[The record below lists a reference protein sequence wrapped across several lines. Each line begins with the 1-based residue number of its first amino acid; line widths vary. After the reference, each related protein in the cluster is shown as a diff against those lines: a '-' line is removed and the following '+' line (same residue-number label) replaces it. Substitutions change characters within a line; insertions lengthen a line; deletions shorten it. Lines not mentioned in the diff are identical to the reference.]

1 MNSSVDGPGPVPPDT
16 TGPGATEASGPPGA
30 GDGSRAD
37 TVAFDWHSVIYR
49 DFDVE
54 LDEPGSRSGAALEA
68 LNAELGTAPDA
79 QGFFLAGH
87 WAEQLSLAVSAGLP
101 ALLGQLSHP
110 DPVVRRILAVVL
122 AYTDALPDDIVPE
135 LRAHSEHDPDAPVR
149 LGLLLALGRY
159 ADTPQVRDY
168 LRHRLAGEPAEAF
181 GAALG
186 LLLPPIPETD
196 DVVIDEAVEALAQ
209 RADEAGAALAELAW
223 CDPEWSGPAPRGPV
237 DSVDTWLHPTPAL
250 RSRWLTRML
259 PGLWDGRL
267 DAATAPVLV
276 EAADRLFAK
285 DREGCEGHASAVTG
299 LLGHPDP
306 EVRRAALKT
315 IHLRLHDGYRDALA
329 TILRAPVPDPAVFE
343 KALAILTGKGDLR
356 CLPLIQQ
363 RIRQG
368 TLPTGLLRSAKGL
381 ADQVWPHLQ
390 ERLAEDISSAEVCL
404 LLTETY
410 GWRGGGQAVPQVIG
424 TLERLCRRIE
434 ATDRPDYDD
443 LEAAHQSCLFLRRYG
458 LSDEPARSALRRV
471 AAGTDPELRLSGIGA
486 LSGVGVSAD
495 DEVVRLLLDV
505 LARRGHTLRTGSRR
519 GLRFEVNA
527 CDQLGQLGPRAQ
539 LAAAALRGLRDGAA
553 EPAEARVAAAYAL
566 WRITGDADGAWRALI
581 EQIPHDPQGALN
593 NLGFMGI
600 AAHPALTVLRDH
612 ARSDDEVG
620 ARARNTI
627 GIIEARLAKR

>member
-16 TGPGATEASGPPGA
+16 TGPGAPDASGRPGA
-30 GDGSRAD
+30 GDGSGAD

-79 QGFFLAGH
+79 QDFFLAGH

-110 DPVVRRILAVVL
+110 DPAVRRILAVVL
-122 AYTDALPDDIVPE
+122 AYTDALPDDIVPA

-159 ADTPQVRDY
+159 VDTPQVRDY
-168 LRHRLAGEPAEAF
+168 LRHRLAGEPAGAF

-186 LLLPPIPETD
+186 LLLPPILETD
-196 DVVIDEAVEALAQ
+196 DAVIGEAVEALA
-209 RADEAGAALAELAW
+209 RCADEAGAALAELAW

-237 DSVDTWLHPTPAL
+237 DAVDNWLHPTPAL

-285 DREGCEGHASAVTG
+285 DREGCAGHASAVTG

-306 EVRRAALKT
+306 EVRRAAVQT
-315 IHLRLHDGYRDALA
+315 FHLHLHDGYRDALA
-329 TILRAPVPDPAVFE
+329 AILCAPVPDPAVFE
-343 KALAILTGKGDLR
+343 KALAILTAKGDPR
-356 CLPLIQQ
+356 CLPLLQR

-368 TLPTGLLRSAKGL
+368 TLSTGLLRSGKGL

-390 ERLAEDISSAEVCL
+390 KRLAEDIPSAEVCS
-404 LLTETY
+404 LLTETH

-434 ATDRPDYDD
+434 ATDRPDDDD
-443 LEAAHQSCLFLRRYG
+443 LEAAHQSCAFLRRYG

-495 DEVVRLLLDV
+495 DEVVPLLLDV

-527 CDQLGQLGPRAQ
+527 CNQLSQLGPRAQ
-539 LAAAALRGLRDGAA
+539 RAAAALRGLRDGAA

-593 NLGFMGI
+593 HLGYMGI
-600 AAHPALTVLRDH
+600 AAHPALPVLRDH

-627 GIIEARLAKR
+627 GIIEAGLAKR